1 MNNEAKLL
9 SKVIEDRDL
18 GFILEQGV
26 NEEWFAD
33 AFDKKLFRFLHNH
46 FANYQECPSLEVI
59 NENFPTYELL
69 PVQDS
74 PQYFLDRLLEDR
86 RKITIVNTVGDAIKA
101 LDKEVPEHETA
112 LRRMEMGIITLEE
125 QGLNRSNDMEITE
138 AARRAKKEYEFR
150 KGNPGL
156 LGLPTGFKTM
166 DDATSGL
173 QPGQLIVIVAP
184 PKTGKSTLALQIAIN
199 CHLAGKTPM
208 FMSFEMS
215 NSEQSSRYMAMRA
228 RISHKRLMTG
238 TLTQEEESRLMK
250 ISDSIANMEDKF
262 WLVDSAQG
270 QTVSAV
276 ASKIQAKDPDII
288 FIDGTYLMID
298 ESGFDQGTPQAITS
312 ITRSLKR
319 LAQKVKKPIVIST
332 QALTWKM
339 KKGQVSADSIGY
351 SSSFHQDADV
361 IFGLQREDENIE
373 DTRLLRVIASRNGGL
388 SEVSLMWDWNTGAFR
403 EMDNDDL

>member
-166 DDATSGL
+166 DGRINEHGL
-173 QPGQLIVIVAP
+173 FTPGGDVGEFI
-184 PKTGKSTLALQIAIN
+184 LALQV
-199 CHLAGKTPM
+199 
-208 FMSFEMS
+208 
-215 NSEQSSRYMAMRA
+215 Y
-228 RISHKRLMTG
+228 
-238 TLTQEEESRLMK
+238 
-250 ISDSIANMEDKF
+250 
-262 WLVDSAQG
+262 
-270 QTVSAV
+270 
-276 ASKIQAKDPDII
+276 
-288 FIDGTYLMID
+288 
-298 ESGFDQGTPQAITS
+298 
-312 ITRSLKR
+312 
-319 LAQKVKKPIVIST
+319 
-332 QALTWKM
+332 
-339 KKGQVSADSIGY
+339 
-351 SSSFHQDADV
+351 QD
-361 IFGLQREDENIE
+361 L
-373 DTRLLRVIASRNGGL
+373 
-388 SEVSLMWDWNTGAFR
+388 
-403 EMDNDDL
+403 